1 MEGRCYIDG
10 FAGVLNYGH
19 NHPAMKQ
26 ANVEYSGKNGVVY
39 SLDTATSAK
48 ETWLR
53 TYQGGVTTILCN
65 WTRI

>member
-1 MEGRCYIDG
+1 
-10 FAGVLNYGH
+10 
-19 NHPAMKQ
+19 MKQ